1 MLTVLYL
8 DKVAMRTLSILFVK
22 LNPTEVFSPLAI
34 SLILS
39 QEQQWKI
46 IIYVRDKIT
55 LYNENNS
62 EFCCPF
68 TKKKKMD
75 FL

>member
-55 LYNENNS
+55 FYNENNS

-68 TKKKKMD
+68 TKKKMD